1 MNCRQADYLII
12 SILSALLF
20 IPFLGGVHLFDWDE
34 INFAESAREMIIGRD
49 YLNVSINFQPF
60 WEKPPL
66 YIWMQVASMKLFGIN
81 EFAARFPNAVCGIV
95 TMLLLY
101 RIGYKYRGQLYA
113 RLWVLAF
120 GGSILPLLYFK
131 SGIIDPWFNLFIFL
145 GFVKLSAY
153 LEKPGPL
160 HALLSGLFIGLAIL
174 TKGPVALLVYMLVL
188 GIYVLV
194 KRFRIEFRWVDIG
207 WFLLAVSFAGG
218 FWFLLQILSG
228 NFDIVRQF
236 INYQIRLF
244 QTKDA
249 GHGGF
254 LLYHF
259 VVLFLG
265 VFPASVFAL
274 KALVRPKPMK
284 GKSDD
289 FYLLMFILFWVV
301 LILFTIVRTK
311 IVHYSSLCYFPL
323 TFFAAWVIEQYLSE
337 RKPFARWQVLTLYFI
352 ASLIVLITG
361 AMAFINYYKD
371 WVIASGKINDPFA
384 MGNLEANIHW
394 TGFEGLTALLLLAG
408 LVYFTFTN
416 ATRQQGRGVMVLFVA
431 TAIYLYSLLVVYV
444 PRIEGYSQRAAIEF
458 FKTLKGKDL
467 YVGTIGYK
475 SYAHYFYANVT
486 PPGMAGVKVASTLTD
501 EALDKD
507 AWFSSKITHID
518 QIHQHHPS
526 LQLVYK
532 KNGFAFWI
540 RKKSTD

>member
-1 MNCRQADYLII
+1 MNSRQADYVII

-34 INFAESAREMIIGRD
+34 INFAESAREMIISGD
-49 YLNVSINFQPF
+49 YLNVSINFKPF

-66 YIWMQVASMKLFGIN
+66 YIWMQVFSMKLFGIN
-81 EFAARFPNAVCGIV
+81 EFAARFPNAVCGIA
-95 TMLLLY
+95 TLLLLY
-101 RIGYKYRGQLYA
+101 RIGFKYRGQQFA

-120 GGSILPLLYFK
+120 GGSILPFLYFK

-145 GFVKLSAY
+145 GFVKLTTY
-153 LEKPGPL
+153 LENPGPL
-160 HALLSGLFIGLAIL
+160 NALLSGLFIGLAIL
-174 TKGPVALLVYMLVL
+174 TKGPVALLVFLL
-188 GIYVLV
+188 AAGIYVLV
-194 KRFRIEFRWVDIG
+194 KRFRFEFRWVDIG
-207 WFLLAVSFAGG
+207 WFLLALSFIGG
-218 FWFLLQILSG
+218 LWFLLQILSG
-228 NFDIVRQF
+228 NLDIVRQF
-236 INYQIRLF
+236 ISYQIRLF

-274 KALVRPKPMK
+274 KAVVRPKPMN
-284 GKSDD
+284 GNPDN

-337 RKPFARWQVLTLYFI
+337 RKPFTRWQVLALYFI
-352 ASLIVLITG
+352 ASLIVLLTG
-361 AMAFINYYKD
+361 ALAFFNYYKD
-371 WVIASGKINDPFA
+371 WVIASGRINDPFA
-384 MGNLEANIHW
+384 IGNLEANIHW
-394 TGFEGLTALLLLAG
+394 TGFEALTALPLLAG
-408 LVYFTFTN
+408 LVYFAFTN
-416 ATRQQGRGVMVLFVA
+416 STDRQGRGVIVLFVA
-431 TAIYLYSLLVVYV
+431 SAIYLNSLLIVYV

-458 FKTLKGKDL
+458 FKTLKGKNV

-475 SYAHYFYANVT
+475 SYAHYFYASVT
-486 PPGMAGVKVASTLTD
+486 PAGMAGPKVIYSLTD
-501 EALDKD
+501 ETPDKD

-518 QIHQHHPS
+518 HIHQHHPT

-540 RKKSTD
+540 RQKSTD